1 MTGNDRHKGAGD
13 DRLNPRL
20 VRVLER
26 KVDRVKLNLLGTPF
40 PVRKEYA
47 EDAPEFSTQ
56 MPVVV
61 QGFLAAAID
70 GAFEQARRQ
79 VRVGT

>member
-1 MTGNDRHKGAGD
+1 MTCTDRHKGAGG

-47 EDAPEFSTQ
+47 EDAPQFSTQ

-61 QGFLAAAID
+61 QGFGLTIPQSILL
-70 GAFEQARRQ
+70 QADQ
-79 VRVGT
+79 VIQ